1 MTLLEDEEWD
11 AIKEDLPTN
20 KIYNKL
26 NGNANNTE
34 YDKYCKELTEH
45 EKDYSGISTFCKNFA
60 KNIKNLSNILDTEN
74 NRDRCSYLTYW
85 VYNEMRKIFKNKES
99 KIYDL
104 KIDEKIYKI
113 RNTIFTE
120 TYNYFCPFYFE
131 KDTLDEW
138 KTEKD
143 LYDYFKNYDAL
154 KKFIPS
160 NKNKCE
166 IFNTYLNYV
175 SPLYEEH
182 KNDCF
187 HYGQCSYFFNI
198 DYDPQKLLTKFMNCK
213 DLEEHADLDKKDI
226 PEPVEN
232 EGDHE
237 LSESAVDM
245 NFYKLVCTKK
255 PGEKDTQRTDD
266 GTDMQCRYLMPSSS
280 QSLEQLDTSTTHRGQ
295 FSEYITATDAI
306 MKIGHANCENIYR
319 DNQKIGFFCKNKT
332 LDQTSDKVKE
342 NKVTGKEIDISNPSI
357 KSGTDL
363 PKENLEGEIKN
374 PGNEDNSV
382 KTMSENEMTDSIG
395 ESIYETGSSS
405 EDLQKALQRSTF
417 IFNNSRR
424 FQGTQ
429 DIRPPSSGI
438 STEIPVI
445 LEEKNTQDN
454 PHFLRIG
461 AGGALA
467 LGIVVVFF
475 IYYKFT
481 PFGSWMR
488 RKGIKENNVID
499 NYLEEDIQHYSNS
512 ATEYLDTSSHN
523 RRFHV
528 AYNSM

>member
-11 AIKEDLPTN
+11 AIKEDLPSN

-26 NGNANNTE
+26 NGSVNNTE

-60 KNIKNLSNILDTEN
+60 KNIKNLSNILNTEN
-74 NRDRCSYLTYW
+74 SQDRCSYLTYW
-85 VYNEMRKIFKNKES
+85 VYNEMRNIFKNKES

-113 RNTIFTE
+113 RKTIFTE
-120 TYNYFCPFYFE
+120 TYNYFCSFYFE

-143 LYDYFKNYDAL
+143 LYDYFKNYDAI
-154 KKFIPS
+154 KKFTPSS

-166 IFNTYLNYV
+166 IFKKYLNYV
-175 SPLYEEH
+175 SSLYEEH

-198 DYDPQKLLTKFMNCK
+198 DYDPHKLLTKFMNCK

-232 EGDHE
+232 ARDPE

-255 PGEKDTQRTDD
+255 HGEKDTQRTDD
-266 GTDMQCRYLMPSSS
+266 GTDMQCRYLMPNSP
-280 QSLEQLDTSTTHRGQ
+280 QSLEQVDTSTTHRGQ
-295 FSEYITATDAI
+295 VSEYITATEAI
-306 MKIGHANCENIYR
+306 MKIEHANCEDIYR

-332 LDQTSDKVKE
+332 LDQKSDQVKE
-342 NKVTGKEIDISNPSI
+342 NKVTEKETDISNPSV

-363 PKENLEGEIKN
+363 HKENLESEIKN
-374 PGNEDNSV
+374 PGDEDNSE
-382 KTMSENEMTDSIG
+382 KTISENGMTDSIG
-395 ESIYETGSSS
+395 ESINETGSSS

-417 IFNNSRR
+417 IFNNSHR
-424 FQGTQ
+424 FQETQ
-429 DIRPPSSGI
+429 DIRSPSPGI
-438 STEIPVI
+438 STEMPVI
-445 LEEKNTQDN
+445 LEENNTQDN
-454 PHFLRIG
+454 PDFLRIG
-461 AGGALA
+461 ASGALA
-467 LGIVVVFF
+467 LGF
-475 IYYKFT
+475 FT
-481 PFGSWMR
+481 PFGSWLR
-488 RKGIKENNVID
+488 GKGKKKNKVMD
-499 NYLEEDIQHYSNS
+499 NFFEEDIQHYSNS
-512 ATEYLDTSSHN
+512 ATEYWDTSSHN
-523 RRFHV
+523 RQLHI
-528 AYNSM
+528 AYHSI